1 MENATNKLEQNTPEQ
16 KLSKLLCEALKSYL
30 EPEQVET
37 VERAVQFA
45 AEAHIDQYRV
55 SGERYICHPLSVALI
70 LTEIR
75 MDMAG
80 IVAALLHDVLED
92 TPVTK
97 EALAIEFGENI
108 AELVDGVSKLT
119 HIKFESKA
127 EAQAENLRKMFL
139 AMASDL
145 RVIMIKLA
153 DRLHNMRTLGVMKPV
168 KQRRI
173 ADETL
178 EIYAPLA
185 NRLGMHGIQLEL
197 EDMGFKAKYPM
208 RRRVLEESVR
218 RARGNRKELV
228 SKIELGIKTR
238 LVNAGLECRV
248 VGREKHLYSIYR
260 KMVNRRVNFSEVFD
274 VYALRIITDR
284 VDHCYRTLGVVHNLY
299 SPIPGKFK
307 DYIALPKAN
316 GYQSLHTVLKGPHG
330 VPVEIQI
337 RTQEMHGVAETGLAA
352 HWLYKSTSKDTQVRA
367 HEWLKNL
374 LDSHDESGDSM
385 EFIENLK
392 VDLTPKEIYLF
403 SPKGDIIKV
412 PMGATAVDF
421 AYTVHTD
428 IGNRCV
434 AAKVNRRVVPLN
446 TRLKNGDAVEIITAS
461 WARPNPAWL
470 NYVSSVRARTGI
482 RTYLKNLKEK
492 EAIDLGE
499 RLLEKELNI
508 LGVAFEEIPGERVM
522 ELLEEIGLPSL
533 DALLIEIGLGNRMAL
548 LTARRLTQKEGAE
561 GIKLESGVDQEVES
575 PLVIRGTEGMVV
587 NLANCCKPI
596 PGDPIIGFFNPGK
609 GVVVHHQ
616 GCRNVAESK
625 KNNRNWLEVAWASK
639 TEGQFVV
646 EIRVEVL
653 NQRGALATIASVI
666 SGVDSNIENITMD
679 DHDGHTSTD
688 YIRLT
693 VEDRLHLSKVIRK
706 LRALPAVLKIS
717 RVIS

>member
-1 MENATNKLEQNTPEQ
+1 MDEAINKIDSELPEQ
-16 KLSKLLCEALKSYL
+16 KLLRLLCEALGNYL
-30 EPEQVET
+30 EPEQIDKV
-37 VERAVQFA
+37 RHAYQFA
-45 AEAHIDQYRV
+45 AEAHIEQFRI
-55 SGERYICHPLSVALI
+55 SGEPYICHPLSVALI

-75 MDMAG
+75 MDQAG
-80 IVAALLHDVLED
+80 IIAALLHDVLED

-97 EALAIEFGENI
+97 EALTLEFGENV

-119 HIKFESKA
+119 HIRFQSKA
-127 EAQAENLRKMFL
+127 EAQAESLRKMFL
-139 AMASDL
+139 AMATDL

-185 NRLGMHGIQLEL
+185 SRLGMNSIRLEL
-197 EDMGFKAKYPM
+197 QDLGFKAKYPV
-208 RRRVLEESVR
+208 RRRVLEESVK

-228 SKIELGIKTR
+228 GKIEVGIKKR
-238 LVNAGLECRV
+238 LVNSGLECRV

-260 KMVNRRVNFSEVFD
+260 KMINRGVNFSEVFD
-274 VYALRIITDR
+274 VYAFRIITER
-284 VDHCYRTLGVVHNLY
+284 VDSCYRALGVVHNLY

-316 GYQSLHTVLKGPHG
+316 GYQSLHTILKGPHG
-330 VPVEIQI
+330 VPIEIQI
-337 RTQEMHGVAETGLAA
+337 RTNEMHGVAETGIAA
-352 HWLYKSTSKDTQVRA
+352 HWLYKSSSQETQVRA
-367 HEWLKNL
+367 HEWLRNL
-374 LDSHDESGDSM
+374 LDSHEESGDSM

-412 PMGATAVDF
+412 PVGSTAVDF
-421 AYTVHTD
+421 AYAVHTD
-428 IGNRCV
+428 IGSRCV
-434 AAKVNRRVVPLN
+434 AAKVNKRVVPLN

-461 WARPNPAWL
+461 WARPNPVWL
-470 NYVSSVRARTGI
+470 NYVTSTKARTGI
-482 RTYLKNLKEK
+482 RTYLKNFKEK
-492 EAIDLGE
+492 EAVELGK
-499 RLLEKELNI
+499 RLLEKELSV
-508 LGVAFEEIPGERVM
+508 LGEAYDEISNEKII
-522 ELLEEIGLPSL
+522 ELLEELGLSSL
-533 DALLIEIGLGNRMAL
+533 EALLVEIGLGNRMAL
-548 LTARRLTQKEGAE
+548 LTARRLTRKEGDE
-561 GIKLESGVDQEVES
+561 GIKLESAIDSDIES

-596 PGDPIIGFFNPGK
+596 PGDPIVGLFNPGK

-616 GCRNVAESK
+616 SCKNVAESR
-625 KNNRNWLEVAWASK
+625 KNNRNWLDVAWASK

-653 NQRGALATIASVI
+653 NQRGALAAIASAI
-666 SGVDSNIENITMD
+666 SLIDSNIENITMD

-688 YIRLT
+688 FIRLT
-693 VEDRLHLSKVIRK
+693 VKDRLHLSKVIRK
-706 LRALPAVLKIS
+706 LRALPSILKIA
-717 RVIS
+717 RVMS

>member
-1 MENATNKLEQNTPEQ
+1 MDSATNKPEQ
-16 KLSKLLCEALKSYL
+16 EKPEERLAKLLYEALKSYL
-30 EPEQVET
+30 EPKQIEE
-37 VERAVQFA
+37 VERAYHFA

-55 SGERYICHPLSVALI
+55 SGERYICHPLSVALV

-75 MDMAG
+75 MDQAG

-97 EALAIEFGENI
+97 EMLADEFGENI
-108 AELVDGVSKLT
+108 AELVDGVSKLS
-119 HIKFESKA
+119 HIQFRSKA
-127 EAQAENLRKMFL
+127 EAQAESMRKMFL

-178 EIYAPLA
+178 GIYAPLA
-185 NRLGMHGIQLEL
+185 NRLGMNNIRLEL
-197 EDMGFKAKYPM
+197 EDLGFKARYPV
-208 RRRVLEESVR
+208 RRRVLEEAVK

-228 SKIELGIKTR
+228 SKIEIGIKTR
-238 LVNAGLECRV
+238 LINAGIECRV

-260 KMVNRRVNFSEVFD
+260 KMINRRVNFSEVFD
-274 VYALRIITDR
+274 VYAFRIITDR
-284 VDHCYRTLGVVHNLY
+284 VDSCYRALGAVHNLY

-307 DYIALPKAN
+307 DYIALSKAN
-316 GYQSLHTVLKGPHG
+316 GYQSLHTILKGPHG
-330 VPVEIQI
+330 VPIEIQI
-337 RTQEMHGVAETGLAA
+337 RTKEMHGVAETGIAA
-352 HWLYKSTSKDTQVRA
+352 HWLYKSTGKETQIRA
-367 HEWLKNL
+367 HEWLRNL
-374 LDSHDESGDSM
+374 LDSHEESGDSM

-412 PMGATAVDF
+412 PMGSTAVDF
-421 AYTVHTD
+421 AYAVHTD

-434 AAKVNRRVVPLN
+434 AAKVNKRVVPLN

-470 NYVSSVRARTGI
+470 NYVSSIKARTGI
-482 RTYLKNLKEK
+482 RTYLKNFKEK
-492 EAIDLGE
+492 EAIELGE
-499 RLLEKELNI
+499 KLLEKELNV
-508 LGVAFEEIPGERVM
+508 LGKTYDEISGERIIG
-522 ELLEEIGLPSL
+522 LLEELGLPSL
-533 DALLIEIGLGNRMAL
+533 DALLGEIGLGNRMAL
-548 LTARRLTQKEGAE
+548 LTARRLTHKEGDE
-561 GIKLESGVDQEVES
+561 GIKLESGKDRDTES

-596 PGDPIIGFFNPGK
+596 PGDPIIGLFNPGK

-653 NQRGALATIASVI
+653 NQRGALAAIASAI
-666 SGVDSNIENITMD
+666 SAVDSNIENITMD

-688 YIRLT
+688 FIRLA
-693 VEDRLHLSKVIRK
+693 VADRLHLSKVMRK
-706 LRALPAVLKIS
+706 LRALPAILKIV
-717 RVIS
+717 RVMS